1 MARPIQQPQ
10 RQLIACA
17 LEVLADADFALAGS
31 GAIREH
37 GMTQRP
43 TNDIDLFTVMQASQR
58 FPNAVNS
65 LIEHL
70 TANNYDVTV
79 ERASPSFAQLS
90 VTPPH
95 GAPLSVDLA
104 IDWRA
109 HTPVRFDIGPVLTL
123 EDAVGNKLSA
133 LYSRSY
139 PRDYLDVDAIR
150 STGTISDA
158 RLIELLQERDAG
170 FDAGFFT
177 ECLRGA
183 SDICLTQVAAYG
195 INASQL
201 HALQQRFRSWADD
214 IDNHRN
220 EQPRGMRDVLR
231 AIPQPTL
238 PPTRS
243 AHPLLPTVPSPS
255 PGHPQRGRGPAL

>member
-1 MARPIQQPQ
+1 MAHSVQETQ

-17 LEVLADADFALAGS
+17 LEVLADAGFALAGS

-37 GMTQRP
+37 GITQRP
-43 TNDIDLFTVMQASQR
+43 TNDIDLFTVMQASTR
-58 FPNAVNS
+58 FPHAVDS

-70 TANNYDVTV
+70 TANDYDVTI
-79 ERASPSFAQLS
+79 ERVSPSFAQLS
-90 VTPPH
+90 VTL
-95 GAPLSVDLA
+95 PLSVDLA

-109 HTPVRFDIGPVLTL
+109 HTPVRLDVGPVLDI

-158 RLIELLQERDAG
+158 RLIELLQERNAG
-170 FDAGFFT
+170 FDVGFFT

-183 SDICLTQVAAYG
+183 HSISLTQVAAYG

-201 HALQQRFRSWADD
+201 HTIQQRFHAWADD
-214 IDNHRN
+214 IDNQCN
-220 EQPRGMRDVLR
+220 E
-231 AIPQPTL
+231 
-238 PPTRS
+238 
-243 AHPLLPTVPSPS
+243 
-255 PGHPQRGRGPAL
+255 

>member
-1 MARPIQQPQ
+1 MALSVQQSQ

-43 TNDIDLFTVMQASQR
+43 TNDIDLFTVMHAATR
-58 FPNAVNS
+58 FPNAVDS

-70 TANNYDVTV
+70 AAHNYDVTV
-79 ERASPSFAQLS
+79 ERATPSFAQLS
-90 VTPPH
+90 VTPPD

-109 HTPVRFDIGPVLTL
+109 HTPVRLD
-123 EDAVGNKLSA
+123 A

-150 STGTISDA
+150 STRTITDA

-170 FDAGFFT
+170 FDEAFFV

-183 SDICLTQVAAYG
+183 SDISLTQVAAYG
-195 INASQL
+195 INGPQL
-201 HALQQRFRSWADD
+201 HALQQRFRAWADD
-214 IDNHRN
+214 IHNHRN
-220 EQPRGMRDVLR
+220 E
-231 AIPQPTL
+231 
-238 PPTRS
+238 
-243 AHPLLPTVPSPS
+243 
-255 PGHPQRGRGPAL
+255 

>member
-1 MARPIQQPQ
+1 MALSVQQSH

-17 LEVLADADFALAGS
+17 LEVIADADFALAGS

-43 TNDIDLFTVMQASQR
+43 TNDIDLFTVMHAATW
-58 FPNAVNS
+58 FPNAVDS

-70 TANNYDVTV
+70 TANDYDVTI
-79 ERASPSFAQLS
+79 ERVSPSFAQLS

-95 GAPLSVDLA
+95 GVPFSVDLA
-104 IDWRA
+104 IDWRS
-109 HTPVRFDIGPVLTL
+109 HTPVRLDVCPVLDI

-150 STGTISDA
+150 STRTITDA

-170 FDAGFFT
+170 FDEAFFA

-183 SDICLTQVAAYG
+183 SDISLTQVAAYG
-195 INASQL
+195 INGPQL

-220 EQPRGMRDVLR
+220 E
-231 AIPQPTL
+231 
-238 PPTRS
+238 
-243 AHPLLPTVPSPS
+243 
-255 PGHPQRGRGPAL
+255 

>member
-1 MARPIQQPQ
+1 MAHSAQETQ

-17 LEVLADADFALAGS
+17 LEVLADAGFALAGS

-43 TNDIDLFTVMQASQR
+43 TNDIDLFTVMQASTR
-58 FPNAVNS
+58 FPHAVDS

-79 ERASPSFAQLS
+79 ERVSPSFAQLS

-109 HTPVRFDIGPVLTL
+109 HTPVRVGPVLDI

-150 STGTISDA
+150 ATGTISDS

-170 FDAGFFT
+170 FDVGFFT

-183 SDICLTQVAAYG
+183 HSISLTQVAAYG

-201 HALQQRFRSWADD
+201 HTIQQRFHAWADD
-214 IDNHRN
+214 IDNQCN
-220 EQPRGMRDVLR
+220 E
-231 AIPQPTL
+231 
-238 PPTRS
+238 
-243 AHPLLPTVPSPS
+243 
-255 PGHPQRGRGPAL
+255 

>member
-1 MARPIQQPQ
+1 
-10 RQLIACA
+10 
-17 LEVLADADFALAGS
+17 
-31 GAIREH
+31 
-37 GMTQRP
+37 MTQRP
-43 TNDIDLFTVMQASQR
+43 TNDIDLFTVMQASTR
-58 FPNAVNS
+58 FPHAVDS

-70 TANNYDVTV
+70 TANDYDVTI
-79 ERASPSFAQLS
+79 ERVSPSFTQLS
-90 VTPPH
+90 VTPLH
-95 GAPLSVDLA
+95 GVPLSVDLA

-109 HTPVRFDIGPVLTL
+109 HTPVRLDVGPVLDI

-170 FDAGFFT
+170 FDVGFFT

-183 SDICLTQVAAYG
+183 HSISLTQVAAYG

-201 HALQQRFRSWADD
+201 HTIQQRFHAWSDD
-214 IDNHRN
+214 IDNQCN
-220 EQPRGMRDVLR
+220 E
-231 AIPQPTL
+231 
-238 PPTRS
+238 
-243 AHPLLPTVPSPS
+243 
-255 PGHPQRGRGPAL
+255 

>member
-1 MARPIQQPQ
+1 MCTRGP
-10 RQLIACA
+10 RRCG
-17 LEVLADADFALAGS
+17 FALAGS
-31 GAIREH
+31 SAIREH

-43 TNDIDLFTVMQASQR
+43 TNDIGLFTVMQASTR
-58 FPNAVNS
+58 FPHAVDS

-70 TANNYDVTV
+70 TANDYDVTI
-79 ERASPSFAQLS
+79 ERVSPSFAQLS

-95 GAPLSVDLA
+95 GVPLSVDLA

-109 HTPVRFDIGPVLTL
+109 HTPVRLDVGPVLDI

-170 FDAGFFT
+170 FDVGLFT

-183 SDICLTQVAAYG
+183 HSISLTQVAAYG

-201 HALQQRFRSWADD
+201 HTIQQRFHAWADD
-214 IDNHRN
+214 IDNQCN
-220 EQPRGMRDVLR
+220 E
-231 AIPQPTL
+231 
-238 PPTRS
+238 
-243 AHPLLPTVPSPS
+243 
-255 PGHPQRGRGPAL
+255 

>member
-1 MARPIQQPQ
+1 M
-10 RQLIACA
+10 CA
-17 LEVLADADFALAGS
+17 QVLADADFALAGS

-43 TNDIDLFTVMQASQR
+43 TNDIDLFTVMQAATR
-58 FPNAVNS
+58 FPNAVGN
-65 LIEHL
+65 LVEHL

-79 ERASPSFAQLS
+79 ERASSSFAQLS

-109 HTPVRFDIGPVLTL
+109 HTPVRLDIGPVLDL
-123 EDAVGNKLSA
+123 ADAVGNKLSA

-150 STGTISDA
+150 STRTITDA

-170 FDAGFFT
+170 FDEAFFA
-177 ECLRGA
+177 ECLSGA
-183 SDICLTQVAAYG
+183 SDISLPQVAAYG
-195 INASQL
+195 INGPQL
-201 HALQQRFRSWADD
+201 HALQQRFRAWADD

-220 EQPRGMRDVLR
+220 E
-231 AIPQPTL
+231 
-238 PPTRS
+238 
-243 AHPLLPTVPSPS
+243 
-255 PGHPQRGRGPAL
+255 

>member
-1 MARPIQQPQ
+1 MARSVQETQ

-17 LEVLADADFALAGS
+17 LEVLADAGFALAGS

-37 GMTQRP
+37 GITQRP
-43 TNDIDLFTVMQASQR
+43 TNDIDLFTVMQASTR
-58 FPNAVNS
+58 FPHAVDS

-70 TANNYDVTV
+70 TANDYDVTI
-79 ERASPSFAQLS
+79 ERVSPSFAQLS
-90 VTPPH
+90 VTL
-95 GAPLSVDLA
+95 PLSVDLA

-109 HTPVRFDIGPVLTL
+109 HTPVRLDVGPVLDI

-170 FDAGFFT
+170 FDVGFFT

-183 SDICLTQVAAYG
+183 HSISLTQVAAYG

-201 HALQQRFRSWADD
+201 HTIQQRFHAWADD
-214 IDNHRN
+214 IDNQCN
-220 EQPRGMRDVLR
+220 E
-231 AIPQPTL
+231 
-238 PPTRS
+238 
-243 AHPLLPTVPSPS
+243 
-255 PGHPQRGRGPAL
+255 

>member
-1 MARPIQQPQ
+1 MAHSVQETQ

-17 LEVLADADFALAGS
+17 LEVLADAGFALAGS

-43 TNDIDLFTVMQASQR
+43 TNDIDLFTVMQASTR
-58 FPNAVNS
+58 FPHAVDS

-70 TANNYDVTV
+70 TANDYDVTI
-79 ERASPSFAQLS
+79 ERVSPSFAQLS

-95 GAPLSVDLA
+95 GVPLSVDLA

-109 HTPVRFDIGPVLTL
+109 HTPVRLDVGPVLDI

-170 FDAGFFT
+170 FDVGFSLQSVCAEHT
-177 ECLRGA
+177 A
-183 SDICLTQVAAYG
+183 SA
-195 INASQL
+195 
-201 HALQQRFRSWADD
+201 
-214 IDNHRN
+214 
-220 EQPRGMRDVLR
+220 
-231 AIPQPTL
+231 
-238 PPTRS
+238 
-243 AHPLLPTVPSPS
+243 
-255 PGHPQRGRGPAL
+255 

>member
-1 MARPIQQPQ
+1 MAHSVQETQ

-17 LEVLADADFALAGS
+17 LEVLADAGFALAGS

-43 TNDIDLFTVMQASQR
+43 TNDINLFTVMQASTR
-58 FPNAVNS
+58 FPHAVNS

-70 TANNYDVTV
+70 TANDYDVTI
-79 ERASPSFAQLS
+79 ERVSPSFAQLS
-90 VTPPH
+90 VTPLH
-95 GAPLSVDLA
+95 GVPLSVDLA

-109 HTPVRFDIGPVLTL
+109 HTPVRLDVGPVLDI

-170 FDAGFFT
+170 FFT

-183 SDICLTQVAAYG
+183 HSISLTQVAAYG

-201 HALQQRFRSWADD
+201 HTIQQRFHAWADD
-214 IDNHRN
+214 IDNQCN
-220 EQPRGMRDVLR
+220 E
-231 AIPQPTL
+231 
-238 PPTRS
+238 
-243 AHPLLPTVPSPS
+243 
-255 PGHPQRGRGPAL
+255 

>member
-1 MARPIQQPQ
+1 MALSVQQSQ

-43 TNDIDLFTVMQASQR
+43 TNDIDLFTVMQAATR
-58 FPNAVNS
+58 FPNAVDS

-70 TANNYDVTV
+70 AAHNYDVTV
-79 ERASPSFAQLS
+79 ERATPSFAQLS
-90 VTPPH
+90 VTPPD

-109 HTPVRFDIGPVLTL
+109 HTPVRLDIGPVLDL
-123 EDAVGNKLSA
+123 ADAVGNKLST

-150 STGTISDA
+150 STRTITDA

-170 FDAGFFT
+170 FDEAFFA

-183 SDICLTQVAAYG
+183 SDISLTQVAAYD
-195 INASQL
+195 INGPQL
-201 HALQQRFRSWADD
+201 HALQQRFHAWADD

-220 EQPRGMRDVLR
+220 E
-231 AIPQPTL
+231 
-238 PPTRS
+238 
-243 AHPLLPTVPSPS
+243 
-255 PGHPQRGRGPAL
+255 

>member
-1 MARPIQQPQ
+1 
-10 RQLIACA
+10 
-17 LEVLADADFALAGS
+17 
-31 GAIREH
+31 
-37 GMTQRP
+37 MTQRP
-43 TNDIDLFTVMQASQR
+43 TNDIGLFTVMQASTR
-58 FPNAVNS
+58 FPHAVDS

-70 TANNYDVTV
+70 TANDYDVTI
-79 ERASPSFAQLS
+79 ERVSPSFTQLS
-90 VTPPH
+90 VTPLH
-95 GAPLSVDLA
+95 GVPLSVDLA

-109 HTPVRFDIGPVLTL
+109 HTPVRLDVGPVLDI

-170 FDAGFFT
+170 FDVGFFT

-183 SDICLTQVAAYG
+183 HSISLTQVAAYG

-201 HALQQRFRSWADD
+201 HTIQQRFHAWADD
-214 IDNHRN
+214 IDNQCN
-220 EQPRGMRDVLR
+220 E
-231 AIPQPTL
+231 
-238 PPTRS
+238 
-243 AHPLLPTVPSPS
+243 
-255 PGHPQRGRGPAL
+255 

>member
-1 MARPIQQPQ
+1 MALSVQQPQ

-43 TNDIDLFTVMQASQR
+43 TNDIDLFTVMHAATR
-58 FPNAVNS
+58 FPNAVDS

-70 TANNYDVTV
+70 AAHNYDVTV
-79 ERASPSFAQLS
+79 ERATPSFAQLS
-90 VTPPH
+90 VTPPD

-109 HTPVRFDIGPVLTL
+109 HTPVRLDIGPVLDL
-123 EDAVGNKLSA
+123 ADAVGNKLSA

-139 PRDYLDVDAIR
+139 SRDYLDVDAIR
-150 STGTISDA
+150 STRTITDA

-170 FDAGFFT
+170 FDEAFFA

-183 SDICLTQVAAYG
+183 SDISLTQVAAYG
-195 INASQL
+195 INGPQL
-201 HALQQRFRSWADD
+201 HALQQRFRAWADD

-220 EQPRGMRDVLR
+220 E
-231 AIPQPTL
+231 
-238 PPTRS
+238 
-243 AHPLLPTVPSPS
+243 
-255 PGHPQRGRGPAL
+255 

>member
-1 MARPIQQPQ
+1 MCTRGP
-10 RQLIACA
+10 RRCG
-17 LEVLADADFALAGS
+17 FALAGS
-31 GAIREH
+31 SAIREH

-43 TNDIDLFTVMQASQR
+43 TNDIGLFTVMQASTR
-58 FPNAVNS
+58 FPHAVDS

-70 TANNYDVTV
+70 TANDYDVTI
-79 ERASPSFAQLS
+79 ERVSPSFAQLS

-95 GAPLSVDLA
+95 GVPLSVDLA

-109 HTPVRFDIGPVLTL
+109 HTPVRLDVGPVLDI

-170 FDAGFFT
+170 FDVGFFT

-183 SDICLTQVAAYG
+183 HSISLTQVAAYG

-201 HALQQRFRSWADD
+201 HTIQQCFHAWADD
-214 IDNHRN
+214 IDNQCN
-220 EQPRGMRDVLR
+220 E
-231 AIPQPTL
+231 
-238 PPTRS
+238 
-243 AHPLLPTVPSPS
+243 
-255 PGHPQRGRGPAL
+255 